1 MTTPEIKIR
10 RSYLVDLR
18 DTRFICELNQDLQTS
33 VQFAINNLLSL
44 LRNFLQKLDATDP
57 MQMPE

>member
-10 RSYLVDLR
+10 RSYMVDLR
-18 DTRFICELNQDLQTS
+18 DTRFISELDQDLQTS